1 VLGAFSIQTQLATP
15 LKGKFWPLAERPL
28 MSAFDP
34 LRTLELLA
42 CYAQRAEARMMKR
55 LIAHFQNHVRQARSV
70 LKWLARGRN
79 A

>member
-1 VLGAFSIQTQLATP
+1 MGNS
-15 LKGKFWPLAERPL
+15 AEYKPCPSL
-28 MSAFDP
+28 PGSHWSSALTSTFHP

-55 LIAHFQNHVRQARSV
+55 LMAHFQNHVRQARSV